1 MNDHCDKAK
10 TAEARQALWI
20 VLVLNA
26 LTFAIEITAGPSLLY
41 VLRDAALYGVGLLVI
56 VALLRRKADG
66 LESNRA
72 NRCSADVTC
81 DSSVASNCA
90 HC

>member
-1 MNDHCDKAK
+1 MNEHCDRTKN
-10 TAEARQALWI
+10 AEARQALWV

-26 LTFAIEITAGPSLLY
+26 LTFAIEIMASPSLLY

-56 VALLRRKADG
+56 VALLRRRAER
-66 LESNRA
+66 LQSNRK
-72 NRCSADVTC
+72 NRCSVDVTC
-81 DSSVASNCA
+81 GSSLASNCA